1 MIASFD
7 EFLSPDEPKKKK
19 CKNTDMGC
27 IDYAEYIAE
36 KISGNR
42 YIGKS
47 RIDGSPIYYGTS
59 GNAGTSGKQGTG
71 GQVYSEPMIMSGL
84 TEKQL
89 LQSDDKY
96 NWHIQNNQL
105 VAELNN
111 NWKQGIFNNGTWFN
125 GNYGT
130 DKQQTVQDNFGQW
143 SKEHKTLKPFEKWMI
158 GIGLGSLII
167 SIVTVIVM
175 VVI

>member
-1 MIASFD
+1 MKMIASFD

-27 IDYAEYIAE
+27 IDYAEYIAG
-36 KISGNR
+36 KLSGCQ
-42 YIGKS
+42 YLGKS

-59 GNAGTSGKQGTG
+59 GNAGTSGKQG
-71 GQVYSEPMIMSGL
+71 QVYSEPMIMSVL
-84 TEKQL
+84 TEKQ
-89 LQSDDKY
+89 
-96 NWHIQNNQL
+96 
-105 VAELNN
+105 NN
-111 NWKQGIFNNGTWFN
+111 NWKQGTFNNETWFNGTWFN

-175 VVI
+175 VI